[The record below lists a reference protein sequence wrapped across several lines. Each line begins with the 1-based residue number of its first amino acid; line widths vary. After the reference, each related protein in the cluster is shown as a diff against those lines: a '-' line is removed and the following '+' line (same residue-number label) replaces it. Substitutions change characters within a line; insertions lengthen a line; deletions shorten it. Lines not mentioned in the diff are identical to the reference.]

1 MRWLAGILLAITIG
15 FGIVGAQ
22 TQPDS
27 LVITNAT
34 IVDVTEA
41 GPQLQMCVLILGNR
55 ISQIA
60 PCAQFA
66 IPKDAKV
73 VDGRG
78 KFLIPGLW
86 DMHVH
91 LGNATEGA
99 LPVLVASGI
108 TGVRDMGS
116 PSFETLRRWRV
127 KILAGDRVGPRIVA
141 AGPILD
147 AGVPDSNRWI
157 VRNEAEARRAVDS
170 LAQAGV
176 DFIKVHEHMDRKTYF
191 AIANEANKVGLTF
204 AGHVPVNPD
213 GDGFAVSG
221 IEASNAGQK
230 SLEHMFGIPFPDD
243 DSIPELITTLKKNG
257 TWVDPTLRVFWN
269 RVHFRELIAQKDS
282 RLSHVAPAL
291 KQFWDG
297 QTNQWTADT
306 KIPEMLLQFRLTG
319 FKTLHDAKI
328 PLLAGTDL
336 GFAYVYPGDLWKE
349 LAYLVEAG
357 LTPLE
362 SLRTATINPATYLN
376 REKDLGSV
384 EQGKLADLV
393 LLDANPLDDIRNLRL
408 IHGVFLNGRFFN
420 RQALDAMQPVY

>member
-1 MRWLAGILLAITIG
+1 
-15 FGIVGAQ
+15 
-22 TQPDS
+22 
-27 LVITNAT
+27 
-34 IVDVTEA
+34 
-41 GPQLQMCVLILGNR
+41 
-55 ISQIA
+55 
-60 PCAQFA
+60 
-66 IPKDAKV
+66 
-73 VDGRG
+73 
-78 KFLIPGLW
+78 
-86 DMHVH
+86 
-91 LGNATEGA
+91 
-99 LPVLVASGI
+99 
-108 TGVRDMGS
+108 
-116 PSFETLRRWRV
+116 
-127 KILAGDRVGPRIVA
+127 
-141 AGPILD
+141 LD

-157 VRNEAEARRAVDS
+157 VRNEAEARRAVDA

-176 DFIKVHEHMDRKTYF
+176 DFIKVHEHLDRKTYF

-213 GDGFAVSG
+213 GGGFAVSG
-221 IEASNAGQK
+221 IEASNAGEK

-243 DSIPELITTLKKNG
+243 DSIPELIATLKKNG

-269 RVHFRELIAQKDS
+269 RAHFRELVAQKDS

-306 KIPEMLLQFRLTG
+306 KIPEMLLQFRLKG

-349 LAYLVEAG
+349 LAYMVEGG

-362 SLRTATINPATYLN
+362 ALRTATINPATYLN
-376 REKDLGSV
+376 RERDLGSV

-393 LLDANPLDDIRNLRL
+393 LLDADPIDDIRNLRL
-408 IHGVFLNGRFFN
+408 IHGVFFNGRFFN

>member
-1 MRWLAGILLAITIG
+1 MRWLIGILLATT
-15 FGIVGAQ
+15 FSPGIVGAQ

-27 LVITNAT
+27 TVITNVT
-34 IVDVTEA
+34 IIDVTEA
-41 GPQLQMCVLILGNR
+41 KPQLLMCVLISGDR
-55 ISQIA
+55 ISQIR
-60 PCAQFA
+60 PCAAFVV
-66 IPKDAKV
+66 PKDAKV

-91 LGNATEGA
+91 LGNASEGA
-99 LPVLVASGI
+99 LPMLVASGV

-116 PSFETLRRWRV
+116 PSFETLRRWRIE
-127 KILAGDRVGPRIVA
+127 ILAGERVGPRIVA

-157 VRNEAEARRAVDS
+157 VHNEAEARRAVDS
-170 LAQAGV
+170 LAEIGV
-176 DFIKVHEHMDRKTYF
+176 DFIKVHEHLDRKTYF
-191 AIANEANKVGLTF
+191 AIADEANRLGLAF

-230 SLEHMFGIPFPDD
+230 SLEHMFGIPFPGD
-243 DSIPELITTLKKNG
+243 DSIPELMVTLQKNG

-269 RVHFRELIAQKDS
+269 RVHFRELVAEKDP
-282 RLSHVAPAL
+282 RLKHVAPAL

-297 QTNQWTADT
+297 QTNQWTANT

-319 FKTLHDAKI
+319 LKTLHDAKI

-349 LAYLVEAG
+349 LAYLVEGG

-362 SLRTATINPATYLN
+362 SIRTATINPARFLN
-376 REKDLGSV
+376 REKELGSV

-393 LLDANPLDDIRNLRL
+393 LLEANPLDNIQNLRL
-408 IHGVFLNGRFFN
+408 VQAVFLNGRFFN